1 MSKSANQYSI
11 LQFTTVYY
19 SRIYSIL
26 RHLVSSYF
34 DSPVHVFPIVRS
46 KTVYIE
52 ISDFVQTGE
61 IPANSTVGRMLM
73 NLVDSVPQIKS
84 QEFEAMMNNNMQVGD

>member
-1 MSKSANQYSI
+1 MMVFI
-11 LQFTTVYY
+11 LQ
-19 SRIYSIL
+19 S
-26 RHLVSSYF
+26 
-34 DSPVHVFPIVRS
+34 
-46 KTVYIE
+46 
-52 ISDFVQTGE
+52 GE

>member
-1 MSKSANQYSI
+1 MVFI
-11 LQFTTVYY
+11 LQ
-19 SRIYSIL
+19 S
-26 RHLVSSYF
+26 
-34 DSPVHVFPIVRS
+34 
-46 KTVYIE
+46 
-52 ISDFVQTGE
+52 GE